1 MDRHHLGAR
10 VEDLADLLA
19 EVKRLRALTTV
30 DDAMVERAARALYLR
45 ESDWSSEAKWDRLPE
60 FARESWRKTARAVLE
75 AALGTGEVAYLK
87 SMSSDELMRI
97 FPQAPKIESGLQL
110 FTLLSADGAPILVTD
125 SREAAT
131 ANAWE
136 HDLRMVSV
144 H

>member
-1 MDRHHLGAR
+1 MNDDSTMIRTTPLTP
-10 VEDLADLLA
+10 A
-19 EVKRLRALTTV
+19 E
-30 DDAMVERAARALYLR
+30 
-45 ESDWSSEAKWDRLPE
+45 
-60 FARESWRKTARAVLE
+60 F

-87 SMSSDELMRI
+87 SMTSDELLRI
-97 FPQAPKIESGLQL
+97 FPQAPEIQSGLQL
-110 FTLLSADGAPILVTD
+110 FALLSADGAPILVTD

>member
-1 MDRHHLGAR
+1 MTEETNVIRTPPLTQ
-10 VEDLADLLA
+10 A
-19 EVKRLRALTTV
+19 E
-30 DDAMVERAARALYLR
+30 
-45 ESDWSSEAKWDRLPE
+45 
-60 FARESWRKTARAVLE
+60 F

-87 SMSSDELMRI
+87 PMSSEELLRI
-97 FPQAPKIESGLQL
+97 FPQAPEIEPGLKL
-110 FTLLSADGAPILVTD
+110 FALLSADGAPILVPD

>member
-1 MDRHHLGAR
+1 LHPFINAVVNWKIAIRTALKEGAMNEDRNMIQTNPLSP
-10 VEDLADLLA
+10 A
-19 EVKRLRALTTV
+19 E
-30 DDAMVERAARALYLR
+30 
-45 ESDWSSEAKWDRLPE
+45 
-60 FARESWRKTARAVLE
+60 F

-87 SMSSDELMRI
+87 PMTSDELSRI
-97 FPQAPKIESGLQL
+97 FPQAPQIKPGLQL
-110 FTLLSADGAPILVTD
+110 FALLSADGAPILVTD

>member
-1 MDRHHLGAR
+1 MNDDSTMIRTTPLTP
-10 VEDLADLLA
+10 A
-19 EVKRLRALTTV
+19 E
-30 DDAMVERAARALYLR
+30 
-45 ESDWSSEAKWDRLPE
+45 
-60 FARESWRKTARAVLE
+60 F

-87 SMSSDELMRI
+87 SITSDELLRI
-97 FPQAPKIESGLQL
+97 FPQAPEIQSGLQL
-110 FTLLSADGAPILVTD
+110 FALLSADGAPILVTD

>member
-1 MDRHHLGAR
+1 MN
-10 VEDLADLLA
+10 EDKTMIRSTPLTPA
-19 EVKRLRALTTV
+19 E
-30 DDAMVERAARALYLR
+30 
-45 ESDWSSEAKWDRLPE
+45 
-60 FARESWRKTARAVLE
+60 F

-87 SMSSDELMRI
+87 PMSSDELVRI
-97 FPQAPKIESGLQL
+97 FPQAPKIEPGLQL
-110 FTLLSADGAPILVTD
+110 FALLSADGAPILVTD

>member
-1 MDRHHLGAR
+1 MNDDSTMIQMTPLTP
-10 VEDLADLLA
+10 A
-19 EVKRLRALTTV
+19 E
-30 DDAMVERAARALYLR
+30 
-45 ESDWSSEAKWDRLPE
+45 
-60 FARESWRKTARAVLE
+60 F

-87 SMSSDELMRI
+87 SMTSDELLRI
-97 FPQAPKIESGLQL
+97 FPQAPEIQSGLQL
-110 FTLLSADGAPILVTD
+110 FALLSADGAPILVTD

>member
-1 MDRHHLGAR
+1 MNEDR
-10 VEDLADLLA
+10 DMIQTNP
-19 EVKRLRALTTV
+19 LTT
-30 DDAMVERAARALYLR
+30 A
-45 ESDWSSEAKWDRLPE
+45 E
-60 FARESWRKTARAVLE
+60 F

-87 SMSSDELMRI
+87 PMSSEELSRI
-97 FPQAPKIESGLQL
+97 FPQAPQIKPGLQL
-110 FTLLSADGAPILVTD
+110 FALLSADGAPILVTD

>member
-1 MDRHHLGAR
+1 MNEDRTMIQTNPLTQ
-10 VEDLADLLA
+10 A
-19 EVKRLRALTTV
+19 E
-30 DDAMVERAARALYLR
+30 
-45 ESDWSSEAKWDRLPE
+45 
-60 FARESWRKTARAVLE
+60 F

-87 SMSSDELMRI
+87 PMTSDELLRI
-97 FPQAPKIESGLQL
+97 FPQAPEIQSGLQL
-110 FTLLSADGAPILVTD
+110 FALLSADGAPILVTD